1 MQSEQTIS
9 RRRTRIIQRRNSTL
23 KKSTRLGFT
32 KAGLQIS
39 ILLGAIALVVSIAV
53 AVFSPVLKV
62 QQINVEGIKL
72 TELQQIQEIT
82 PRIGKWMPTL
92 KSSQVSSEISA
103 LPMIESVKILRIWP
117 NTVRII
123 VTELTPKARWVQG
136 GKSYLVSE
144 NGIVLQA
151 LIESKTKLPKII
163 GISQFPLQPGEKV
176 NIEAI
181 KTALLIPDLLANYM
195 NKELAEIRDLP
206 GVGISI
212 RTTDGKIILI
222 RNTENLEHQ
231 ISIWQQISAKA
242 KENNIQYN
250 EIDLRF
256 QNHPVLRNIQKSV
269 KITSN
274 KEQ

>member
-1 MQSEQTIS
+1 
-9 RRRTRIIQRRNSTL
+9 
-23 KKSTRLGFT
+23 
-32 KAGLQIS
+32 
-39 ILLGAIALVVSIAV
+39 
-53 AVFSPVLKV
+53 
-62 QQINVEGIKL
+62 
-72 TELQQIQEIT
+72 
-82 PRIGKWMPTL
+82 
-92 KSSQVSSEISA
+92 
-103 LPMIESVKILRIWP
+103 
-117 NTVRII
+117 TVRII

-144 NGIVLQA
+144 NGIVLQV
-151 LIESKTKLPKII
+151 LIESRTELPKII
-163 GISQFPLQPGEKV
+163 GTSQFPLQPGEKV

-195 NKELAEIRDLP
+195 NKELTEIRDLP

-212 RTTDGKIILI
+212 RTTDGKTILI
-222 RNTENLEHQ
+222 GNTENLEQQ

-269 KITSN
+269 KITST

>member
-9 RRRTRIIQRRNSTL
+9 RRRIRIIQRRNNTL
-23 KKSTRLGFT
+23 KKSTHHGFT
-32 KAGLQIS
+32 KSVLQLS

-62 QQINVEGIKL
+62 QQINIEGIKL
-72 TELQQIQEIT
+72 TELQKIQEIT
-82 PRIGKWMPTL
+82 PRIGKWMPTI
-92 KSSQVSSEISA
+92 KSGQVSSEISA
-103 LPMIESVKILRIWP
+103 LPMIESVKILRVWP
-117 NTVRII
+117 NTVQII
-123 VTELTPKARWVQG
+123 VTELTPKVRWVQG

-144 NGIVLQA
+144 NGIVLQV
-151 LIESKTKLPKII
+151 LTESKTKLPKII
-163 GISQFPLQPGEKV
+163 GTSQFPLHPGEKV

-181 KTALLIPDLLANYM
+181 KTALLIPSLLVNYT
-195 NKELAEIRDLP
+195 NKELAEIKDLP

-212 RTTDGKIILI
+212 RTTDGKTILI

-269 KITSN
+269 QTISN

>member
-32 KAGLQIS
+32 KTGLQIS
-39 ILLGAIALVVSIAV
+39 ILLGAIILVVSITV

-92 KSSQVSSEISA
+92 KSGQVSSEISA

-163 GISQFPLQPGEKV
+163 GTSQFPLQPGEKV

-195 NKELAEIRDLP
+195 NKELTEIRDLP

-212 RTTDGKIILI
+212 RTTDGKTILI
-222 RNTENLEHQ
+222 GNTENLEHQ

-242 KENNIQYN
+242 KENNIQYT